1 LSARGPNS
9 GKPWWRW
16 PLYGVIIVAAVSAG
30 GWLHQR
36 KMAKQFN
43 VALARLA
50 FDRHRLSEAQDRLR
64 NALLDDPTNMQV
76 VFLAAR
82 VARRQ
87 GEFGDAET
95 HQKAC
100 EHDAATDANA
110 WTLEKKLLDLQR
122 LGVTAAA
129 EAKLRSWAEQQS
141 QDRTLIYEALAE
153 GCLKELRIPA
163 ALTFLNDALREAPTN
178 VVALRR
184 RGRLHL
190 QLGNLQEAVAD
201 FRAAHELEP
210 GHSEGRVLLADSLV
224 KTGRYAEAAPLL
236 KQLQTERPDD
246 VTVLIAVALSHEAV
260 REFEQATALLSQ
272 ALERQ
277 PRHALA
283 LLERGRLELEQNRPD
298 LAEDWLRK
306 SLAADPADRRAHYL
320 LFQCLRLQAK
330 DEAADQ
336 QLVEAKRVV
345 ADLTRLREIITDELD
360 KRPGDAALHHEL
372 GVLYL
377 RNGQAKQ
384 GVAWLERGLKLDAR
398 HRPTHQSLAEYYDKA
413 GQPDRAAFHRGK
425 LN

>member
-1 LSARGPNS
+1 MSAHGSNS

-16 PLYGVIIVAAVSAG
+16 PLYGVIIIAAVSAG

-50 FDRHRLSEAQDRLR
+50 LDRHRLLESQDRLSK
-64 NALLDDPTNMQV
+64 ALSDEPTNMRL
-76 VFLAAR
+76 VFFAAR

-87 GEFGDAET
+87 GELRDAET
-95 HQKAC
+95 HLKAC
-100 EHDAATDANA
+100 EHDSKTDVQE
-110 WTLEKKLLDLQR
+110 WTLEKKLLDLQ
-122 LGVTAAA
+122 LHGVTAGA
-129 EAKLRSWAEQQS
+129 EAKLRSWAERQS

-163 ALTFLNDALREAPTN
+163 ALTFLNDALREAPEN

-201 FRAAHELEP
+201 FRAAHELERV
-210 GHSEGRVLLADSLV
+210 HSEGRVLLAESLV
-224 KTGRYAEAAPLL
+224 QTGRFAEAAPLL
-236 KQLQTERPDD
+236 KQLQRERPDD
-246 VTVLIAVALSHEAV
+246 VTVLVGVALSHEAA
-260 REFEQATALLSQ
+260 REFDQATAVLGQVL
-272 ALERQ
+272 ARQ

-283 LLERGRLELEQNRPD
+283 LLERGRLELEQNRPER
-298 LAEDWLRK
+298 AEDWLRK
-306 SLAADPADRRAHYL
+306 SLDADPADRRAHYL

-330 DEAADQ
+330 DEAADR
-336 QLVEAKRVV
+336 QLIEAKRVV
-345 ADLTRLREIITDELD
+345 ADLTRLREIITDELG
-360 KRPGDAALHHEL
+360 KRPSDAALHHEL

-384 GVAWLERGLKLDAR
+384 GVDWLERALKLDAH
-398 HRPTHQSLAEYYDKA
+398 HRPTHQALAEYYDKA
-413 GQPDRAAFHRGK
+413 GRPDRAAFHRGK

>member
-1 LSARGPNS
+1 MSARGINS
-9 GKPWWRW
+9 DKPWWRW
-16 PLYGVIIVAAVSAG
+16 PLYAAIIVAAVSAG

-43 VALARLA
+43 VDFAQIA
-50 FDRHRLSEAQDRLR
+50 FDRHRMSEAQNRLSK
-64 NALLDDPTNMQV
+64 ALDDYPENMRV
-76 VFLAAR
+76 IFLAAR
-82 VARRQ
+82 VARRH
-87 GEFGDAET
+87 GELE
-95 HQKAC
+95 KADGYLKVC
-100 EHDAATDANA
+100 EHNSATDADA
-110 WTLEKKLLDLQR
+110 WTLERKLLDVQR
-122 LGVTAAA
+122 RGVSA
-129 EAKLRSWAEQQS
+129 EAEPKLRAWAEQQPR
-141 QDRTLIYEALAE
+141 DRTLIYEALAE
-153 GCLKELRIPA
+153 GCSKELRIPA
-163 ALTFLNDALREAPTN
+163 ALTFLNDALREAAEN

-210 GHSEGRVLLADSLV
+210 GHPEGGVLLADSLV
-224 KTGRYAEAAPLL
+224 KTGRFGDAAPLL
-236 KQLQTERPDD
+236 RQLRSERPDD
-246 VTVLIAVALSHEAV
+246 VTVLVAVALSHEAA
-260 REFEQATALLSQ
+260 REFQQATTLLSQ
-272 ALERQ
+272 ALALQ

-298 LAEDWLRK
+298 LAEEWLRK
-306 SLAADPADRRAHYL
+306 SLDADPADRRAHYL

-330 DEAADQ
+330 DEAANQ
-336 QLVEAKRVV
+336 QLIEAKRVV

-384 GVAWLERGLKLDAR
+384 GVAWLERALKLDTR

-413 GQPDRAAFHRGK
+413 GQADRAAFHRGK